1 MFIKIYF
8 ILFWHVGR
16 CSVFPDLNL
25 ITFDGKSV
33 AIYKAALYVVAQLP
47 NETVSILV
55 QECSGPDDPVRY
67 ALHKNLFRLAP
78 HNSSVLVLF

>member
-1 MFIKIYF
+1 M
-8 ILFWHVGR
+8 
-16 CSVFPDLNL
+16 FPDLNL

-55 QECSGPDDPVRY
+55 QECSGADDTVRY
-67 ALHKNLFRLAP
+67 AELFQLTFRIAP
-78 HNSSVLVLF
+78 HNSSALYV

>member
-67 ALHKNLFRLAP
+67 AQLHCFD
-78 HNSSVLVLF
+78 

>member
-1 MFIKIYF
+1 MFIKIYV
-8 ILFWHVGR
+8 LFWHVGR

-33 AIYKAALYVVAQLP
+33 AIYKAALYVVTQLR

-55 QECSGPDDPVRY
+55 QECSGPDDTVRY
-67 ALHKNLFRLAP
+67 AQLHCFA
-78 HNSSVLVLF
+78 